1 MKSLYCIRNAQN
13 NRQIITSIGREQINS
28 LRFGWTTKN
37 NIELVVTD
45 NTKKSMKTAEMI
57 FDGKPII
64 PLNLQSITSNSD
76 KKLNMFYHF
85 LKNREECMIAYVGH
99 GKFINYIKCTDLYY
113 NSSVDIKRVH
123 PYLVELTFQ
132 KDLCDN

>member
-1 MKSLYCIRNAQN
+1 MKSLYCIRNAEN
-13 NRQIITSIGREQINS
+13 NRQIITSIGRGQINS
-28 LRFGWTTKN
+28 LRFGWTEKK

-64 PLNLQSITSNSD
+64 PLNLQSATFD
-76 KKLNMFYHF
+76 DKKKLNMFYQF
-85 LKNREECMIAYVGH
+85 LKNREECMLAYVGNRE
-99 GKFINYIKCTDLYY
+99 FINSIKCTDLYY

-132 KDLCDN
+132 KELCDN